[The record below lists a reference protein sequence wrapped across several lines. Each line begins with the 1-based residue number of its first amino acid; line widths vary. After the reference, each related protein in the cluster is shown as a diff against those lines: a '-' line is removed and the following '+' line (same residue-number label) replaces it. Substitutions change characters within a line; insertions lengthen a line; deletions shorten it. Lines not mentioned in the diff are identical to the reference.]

1 MIDEEIH
8 NSTGCAY
15 GRETNKKL
23 MDHIIIYTEAM
34 AQQKEVIK
42 ELIKTITDIKIFIE
56 KISSTIVRTA
66 LILVVMLAGILFYS
80 FSGVSQQKETENIL
94 KILKKELVK
103 LHGLEPETE

>member
-23 MDHIIIYTEAM
+23 MDHIIIYTETM
-34 AQQKEVIK
+34 TQQKEVIK

-56 KISSTIVRTA
+56 KISTSIVRTA
-66 LILVVMLAGILFYS
+66 LILILCLAGILFYS
-80 FSGVSQQKETENIL
+80 FLGVNQQKETDQLL
-94 KILKKELVK
+94 KIIKKEMALA
-103 LHGLEPETE
+103 TWNQAYD